1 MRMHIFRFIIV
12 TAFLGMT
19 SAKAAVWQETQSW
32 DSSWEK
38 KYSEWVRNS
47 FNEEIFVSGPYKD
60 ISTDCS
66 DAVYAARVIFAYEH
80 KLPFVIR
87 DSTGGGSRI
96 TNKMSRFD
104 DISDSLK
111 RVRKFI
117 VFVGQA
123 TSTKTLPDD
132 TYPVKINREYVR
144 AGTVWTRP
152 RQNAASIIDR
162 IVRGGAG
169 QDPGHAE
176 LVKSVSDT
184 GVIYL
189 IGSTVPKAVRQ
200 MHTTSSL
207 VFMPVETT
215 TGLRNWIPADY
226 YGRSKSSI
234 PGYSLEQYNT
244 LGSEGGDSR
253 HIRTWTRDV
262 QKRLA
267 LREESKEESIERQ
280 ADDVCGLVNA
290 RVDIVADGEERRRHL
305 DGACMDQGDY
315 EAYSTP
321 SRDNRIKESLF
332 QIMDAANAKG
342 FTKTQKLKK
351 LKSYLDRCPD
361 IRISSGRT
369 ISLYEF
375 ALQLMKGNVS
385 NNPNHNFEAR
395 WGLGRDITICRK
407 Y

>member
-1 MRMHIFRFIIV
+1 MRIRIFSFV
-12 TAFLGMT
+12 LATSLLGLA
-19 SAKAAVWQETQSW
+19 SAKAAVWQDTESW
-32 DSSWEK
+32 NSEWEK

-47 FNEEIFVSGPYKD
+47 FNEEIFVSGPYKG
-60 ISTDCS
+60 IPTDCS

-87 DSTGGGSRI
+87 DSTGGSNRI
-96 TNKMSRFD
+96 SNKMSRFD

-117 VFVGQA
+117 LYIGQS

-132 TYPVKINREYVR
+132 TYPVKITRDYVR
-144 AGTVWTRP
+144 SGTVWTRP
-152 RQNAASIIDR
+152 RRSAVSIIER
-162 IVRGGAG
+162 IAGGPR

-176 LVKSVSDT
+176 LVKNVSDT

-215 TGLRNWIPADY
+215 TGLRNWIPAEY
-226 YGRSKSSI
+226 YSRSKSSI
-234 PGYSLEQYNT
+234 PGYSLEQFNV
-244 LGSEGGDSR
+244 LGGGDKRYIS
-253 HIRTWTRDV
+253 TWNRDV

-267 LREESKEESIERQ
+267 LREESKEESIERL

-290 RVDIVADGEERRRHL
+290 RVDIVADGEERRQHL
-305 DGACMDQGDY
+305 GRACMDQGDY

-321 SRDNRIKESLF
+321 SRDSRIKETIL
-332 QIMDAANAKG
+332 QIVEAANAKG
-342 FTKTQKLKK
+342 LTKAQRVKK
-351 LKSYLDRCPD
+351 LKAYLDRCPD
-361 IRISSGRT
+361 IKIGQGKT

-375 ALQLMKGNVS
+375 SMQLMRGAVS
-385 NNPNHNFEAR
+385 SNPNHDFDSR
-395 WGLGRDITICRK
+395 WGLGRDITLCRK